1 MFKANKIEGGV
12 CAPKGFK
19 ASGIHA
25 GLRKNKDKSDLA
37 LILADT
43 KCSAAGVFTKN
54 KVFAAPVGVTR
65 SHLSFGYARA
75 VICNSGNAN
84 ACCDR
89 EYENAEA
96 TCKAL
101 AEKLGIDS
109 EEVIVASTGVIGVPL
124 PIEPL
129 IKGIPT
135 LIDSLAE
142 GAEASDSAA
151 RAIMTTDTVK
161 KEIAVSFEI
170 GGKEVRMGGICKGS
184 GMIHPNMGT
193 MLCFLTTDAAVAPE
207 MLKKALSAVCEET
220 FNMVTVDGD
229 TSTNDMMTIMAS
241 GHAGNKI
248 IAEDGED
255 FDTFVAALSEVCTY
269 LCKAI
274 AADGEGASKL
284 IECKLHGFSNRDGAR
299 TLAKSVVASSLVK
312 AAMFGSDANWG
323 RVLCALGYSGVEFDP
338 DKVDVKFA
346 SEAGEISVCAAGHGL
361 DFDEDA
367 AKKILL
373 EKKVVIDVNMNCGAV
388 SATAWGCDLTYEYVH
403 INGDYRS

>member
-1 MFKANKIEGGV
+1 MFKATKIEGGV

-65 SHLSFGYARA
+65 SHLSSGYARA

-170 GGKEVRMGGICKGS
+170 GGKEVIMGGICKGS